1 MVGYIGFTC
10 SGVLKTYEP
19 FRCFLAIRQVKG
31 KHTGDAI
38 LSEYEDVIQE
48 WEIPIKKVNQ

>member
-10 SGVLKTYEP
+10 SGVKTYEP
-19 FRCFLAIRQVKG
+19 FRYFLAIRQVTG
-31 KHTGDAI
+31 KHTGEAI

-48 WEIPIKKVNQ
+48 WKIPVKKVNQ